1 MNSTSQFFL
10 QVLNP
15 GAYFLNN
22 QTILDFKKPTYILS
36 VNHMDTF
43 YDIMNTSVV
52 KYFLTNADPWLCS
65 IQIFTVVLVFI
76 STYLISIGFTDFLF
90 NTKHTVIDVDS
101 CIAVMNK
108 DFLGQN
114 NIRKYAFLAFHYT
127 VTMLNFFKSCFF
139 SNQILSAVL
148 GVYWLTMTIY
158 FIVCSYLVEQ
168 VYLRTQF
175 NNNFMSILSC
185 VIKLQRNVWYII
197 GFIIINF
204 FNMLTSLLLIK
215 ECLEIT
221 TAYRLKWKD
230 YTLVVHKWKMKM
242 STFVAMIF
250 TLVILIPLFV
260 FKIVNLF
267 VKNKT
272 LVILNILANNK
283 VFGDS
288 KTFSDYVYDL
298 NSLQNGFEHLSS
310 QTSLRSQ
317 ISSTNTLLKFITV
330 FDFSSIFIM
339 SFLIYL
345 PTIYV
350 SFQNLT
356 KVQNLFLESLK
367 KFTTTDN
374 DHYIKKKSYWAE
386 NFNAVE
392 FIYSSTIFVVTF
404 ILLIVRID
412 NSFRFE
418 DDMFEKNEGSTY
430 YNMLNPLNPVVDEL
444 KYSRNP
450 LYNIV
455 QIPWTPYLLD
465 LFKFL
470 LLKSFISTIDEFKE
484 KTNTFRLWYS
494 QVSIEK
500 TKYKK
505 KDAIKSVDGSNEEA
519 NKNRY
524 KIKFLKITGNDENTT
539 VGNASTKKSV
549 TFSKESEEKE
559 IMMKSLFNNDMTAM
573 SIFTFT
579 TNKKDKEVSYVKF
592 PNLMK
597 NISHSDESALSDDE
611 NPESDVMSLE
621 TIHHRI
627 KED

>member
-1 MNSTSQFFL
+1 
-10 QVLNP
+10 
-15 GAYFLNN
+15 
-22 QTILDFKKPTYILS
+22 
-36 VNHMDTF
+36 MDTF

-272 LVILNILANNK
+272 FVILNILANNK

-444 KYSRNP
+444 KYS
-450 LYNIV
+450 
-455 QIPWTPYLLD
+455 Q
-465 LFKFL
+465 
-470 LLKSFISTIDEFKE
+470 
-484 KTNTFRLWYS
+484 
-494 QVSIEK
+494 K

-597 NISHSDESALSDDE
+597 VISHSDESALSDDE

>member
-1 MNSTSQFFL
+1 
-10 QVLNP
+10 
-15 GAYFLNN
+15 
-22 QTILDFKKPTYILS
+22 
-36 VNHMDTF
+36 MDTF
-43 YDIMNTSVV
+43 YDIMNTSMV

-65 IQIFTVVLVFI
+65 IQIFTVILVFI

-90 NTKHTVIDVDS
+90 NTKHTVIDVGS

-597 NISHSDESALSDDE
+597 VISHSDESALSDDE

>member
-1 MNSTSQFFL
+1 
-10 QVLNP
+10 
-15 GAYFLNN
+15 
-22 QTILDFKKPTYILS
+22 
-36 VNHMDTF
+36 MDTF
-43 YDIMNTSVV
+43 YDIMNTSMV

-90 NTKHTVIDVDS
+90 NTKHTVIDVGS

-158 FIVCSYLVEQ
+158 FIVCSYLVEH

-215 ECLEIT
+215 ECLDIT
-221 TAYRLKWKD
+221 IAYRLKWKD

-272 LVILNILANNK
+272 FVILNILANNK

-597 NISHSDESALSDDE
+597 VISHSDESALSDDE